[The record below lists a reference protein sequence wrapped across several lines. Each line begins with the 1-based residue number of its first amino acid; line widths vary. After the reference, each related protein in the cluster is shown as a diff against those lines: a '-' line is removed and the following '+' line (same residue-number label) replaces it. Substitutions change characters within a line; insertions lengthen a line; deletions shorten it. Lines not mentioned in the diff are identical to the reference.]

1 MPFHSSEVVK
11 FYSISSQDYSSAKYP
26 GVEKKKIN
34 ESSICTVADILLMF
48 VGLSFNHF
56 SPSRTNSLHQNLDK
70 IYQRI

>member
-11 FYSISSQDYSSAKYP
+11 FNSISSQDYSAKYP

-34 ESSICTVADILLMF
+34 ESSICTAVDILLMF

-56 SPSRTNSLHQNLDK
+56 PPSSTNS
-70 IYQRI
+70 